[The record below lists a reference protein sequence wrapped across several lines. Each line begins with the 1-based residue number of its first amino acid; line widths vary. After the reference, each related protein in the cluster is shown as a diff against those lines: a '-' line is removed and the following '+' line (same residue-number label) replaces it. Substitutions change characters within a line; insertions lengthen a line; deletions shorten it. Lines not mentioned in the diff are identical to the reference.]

1 MEIVQCEL
9 ITLITILIELF
20 NDYLHDIDTIMR
32 YKCII
37 GKMEYYIYIYTLI

>member
-20 NDYLHDIDTIMR
+20 NDYLHDIDTIM
-32 YKCII
+32 I
-37 GKMEYYIYIYTLI
+37 